1 MVHIVKGTAK
11 ENVITY
17 FCSSMH
23 LKLATYIG
31 AKAGKVKHT
40 NKFSVYHLDYINVN
54 KCVYDNS
61 NISDYSST
69 AVSPNTLLFLPVFC
83 MFLKKFSNADSIS
96 DTEQQY
102 KQKNIHSPSSE
113 TVTNVVSFPF
123 HFYQVIY
130 TNFCLVYILLG
141 TVFLNSFLQCSCH
154 TFLDEKAQDQC

>member
-40 NKFSVYHLDYINVN
+40 KKFSVYHLDYINVN

-69 AVSPNTLLFLPVFC
+69 AVSPNTLLFFASILHVF
-83 MFLKKFSNADSIS
+83 KK
-96 DTEQQY
+96 
-102 KQKNIHSPSSE
+102 
-113 TVTNVVSFPF
+113 V
-123 HFYQVIY
+123 
-130 TNFCLVYILLG
+130 
-141 TVFLNSFLQCSCH
+141 
-154 TFLDEKAQDQC
+154 